1 METNKINSVKDLI
14 GNILGNVRLEY
25 AEYDDFYDGYVST
38 GVYQGDSNEALIPTS
53 DMHNEFLELNI
64 EEIEI
69 YVFSNS
75 GENFVCLSKRF

>member
-1 METNKINSVKDLI
+1 METNKQHSIKDLI

-25 AEYDDFYDGYVST
+25 AEYDDFYGGYVTT
-38 GVYQGDSNEALIPTS
+38 GIYQGDSKEALIPTS
-53 DMHNEFLELNI
+53 DMHNEFLGLNI

-75 GENFVCLSKRF
+75 GENFVCLSKRL